1 MSTDYSQTGPIS
13 NWAKPS
19 APLAPA
25 VQVRSDFPPA
35 PGLVSTGPDG
45 KELPPDQWYDTELGS
60 YFMAYWTAEHIE
72 RCRETQRQ
80 NRRQMAQDEA
90 LADARRKANEPP
102 FQSRVSPDGLTQEAV
117 DRIAALE
124 ARCAVLE
131 AKIERLTMPTR
142 IGSRSRPKASRAA
155 QEGGDLPPAA

>member
-45 KELPPDQWYDTELGS
+45 KELPPDQWYDALDLPL
-60 YFMAYWTAEHIE
+60 HIH
-72 RCRETQRQ
+72 
-80 NRRQMAQDEA
+80 
-90 LADARRKANEPP
+90 
-102 FQSRVSPDGLTQEAV
+102 G
-117 DRIAALE
+117 
-124 ARCAVLE
+124 
-131 AKIERLTMPTR
+131 
-142 IGSRSRPKASRAA
+142 RAA
-155 QEGGDLPPAA
+155 RARGLATDVDDVGAGGELL